1 MADRPIVEGIPKG
14 TEKMQ
19 RVIEHLQA
27 KESGDPIPYF
37 RDETGRLRY
46 LDRKGVDK
54 KTGEVRYGFVDLST
68 KLERE
73 ARFAAQQL
81 ELTPQLSLYQEIFG
95 EDIGRQVFLDELS
108 KSRAIFDTTDSS
120 LYDIDHMGSKKFK
133 YPHLARNLNPQL
145 SVYNRGEGAREL
157 TPEQETALR
166 VVRDDLRTTLQL
178 QGPELTQ
185 QQKDSVMGRN
195 VGGQTNAVEL
205 KRMSGQIRLGRAF
218 NPVQTIAET
227 MVTSMASLQEM
238 GINPLQA
245 TTQAMLGRSYD
256 EDEEIKVPSL
266 EQQGPPIPKQ

>member
-27 KESGDPIPYF
+27 KEAGDPIPYF

-46 LDRKGVDK
+46 LDRKGVNK
-54 KTGEVRYGFVDLST
+54 RTGEVSYGFVDLSK

-81 ELTPQLSLYQEIFG
+81 ELTPQLSLYQEIYG
-95 EDIGRQVFLDELS
+95 EDVGRQVFLDELS

-120 LYDIDHMGSKKFK
+120 LYDIDHMGSKRFK

-145 SVYNRGEGAREL
+145 SVYNRSEGAREL

-178 QGPELTQ
+178 QGPELNQ
-185 QQKDSVMGRN
+185 QQKDLVMGRDA
-195 VGGQTNAVEL
+195 GGQSNAVEL
-205 KRMSGQIRLGRAF
+205 KQMFGQIRLGRVT
-218 NPVQTIAET
+218 NPIQTIAET
-227 MVTSMASLQEM
+227 MVTSMANLQEM